1 MGKLA
6 VSQFVSVDG
15 VIEDPVGMEGLGRG
29 DWTSSGSVGEE
40 GNEFIHEQIRAADAF
55 LMGRRTYEGYVAAW
69 PEREG
74 EYADKLNAI
83 AKYVVSSTLTEPD
96 WANTT
101 VIGGVDDVRALKQ
114 RHQEIMLQGSGQLAD
129 ALLAAGLIDE
139 WRMIVFPVIVGTGRR
154 LFGDPGRALNLRLT
168 DSRKVGDGV
177 QILVYAPS

>member
-69 PEREG
+69 PERDG
-74 EYADKLNAI
+74 EYADKLNAMP
-83 AKYVVSSTLTEPD
+83 KYVVSSTLSDPP
-96 WANTT
+96 WNNTT
-101 VIGGVDDVRALKQ
+101 VIGLDAVRGVKE
-114 RHQEIMLQGSGQLAD
+114 RHQETMIHGSAQLTD
-129 ALLAAGLIDE
+129 ALLELGLVDE
-139 WRMIVFPVIVGTGRR
+139 
-154 LFGDPGRALNLRLT
+154 
-168 DSRKVGDGV
+168 
-177 QILVYAPS
+177 

>member
-15 VIEDPVGMEGLGRG
+15 VIEDPVGMESLGRG
-29 DWTSSGSVGEE
+29 DWTSSGSFGEE
-40 GNEFIHEQIRAADAF
+40 GNEFVHQQIRAADAF

-69 PEREG
+69 PERDG
-74 EYADKLNAI
+74 EYADKLNAMP
-83 AKYVVSSTLTEPD
+83 KYVVSSTLTPA

-101 VIGGVDDVRALKQ
+101 VIGLGDVRGLKD
-114 RHQEIMLQGSGQLAD
+114 RHEETMIHGSAQLTD
-129 ALLAAGLIDE
+129 ALLAQGLIDE
-139 WRMIVFPVIVGTGRR
+139 WRLIVFPVIVGKGKR

-177 QILVYAPS
+177 QILVYAA